1 MVRHAETERWLPARR
16 ALRAMGL
23 RCATM
28 LAAALFAWTAA
39 LAQPA
44 ADRRV
49 ALVVGNSAYRK
60 VTPLPNPRNDASDV
74 AAALTAL
81 GFEVITA
88 LDADLAGFNQALG
101 RFSRRAAEA
110 DAALFYYA
118 GHGVQLRSQ
127 NYFLPVDADP
137 KDEISAEFEFVAME
151 RVNRALDKAT
161 AAAVRIVVLDAC
173 RDNPLARSVYAAS
186 RNVGE
191 PSRGL
196 ARLDAA
202 RGGTIVVYAT
212 QPNEVAQDGA
222 ERNSPFTSALLKRL
236 REPGLEVA
244 SLFRRVAEDVRSR
257 TGGRQVPELSISI
270 GRDYYLNREES
281 DLAAFDR
288 VAASADPRDFRE
300 FLRRFPQSSRA
311 TLAKSLADTLESNA
325 ELRRRAQEEAARADA
340 EAKALARVEAERRA
354 EHARLEAARDET
366 ARQERQSLEAR
377 RQEERRLEAVRK
389 AMEVARRARVDAESR
404 RADAEARAQFESDR
418 KAVEQLAELRARAR
432 AAVSEGG
439 KEQEARAQI
448 EADRRA
454 VEQLAAARREA
465 RRRNGAGEPATM
477 Q

>member
-1 MVRHAETERWLPARR
+1 MVRHADTKRWLPTRR
-16 ALRAMGL
+16 ALRAISL
-23 RCATM
+23 HCATIV
-28 LAAALFAWTAA
+28 AAALLAWTAA
-39 LAQPA
+39 LAEPA
-44 ADRRV
+44 PDRRV

-74 AAALTAL
+74 AEALTAL

-88 LDADLAGFNQALG
+88 LDADQAAFNQALG
-101 RFSRRAAEA
+101 QFSRRATDA

-118 GHGVQLRSQ
+118 GHGVQLRNQ

-151 RVNRALDKAT
+151 RVNRALDKA
-161 AAAVRIVVLDAC
+161 AVAAVRIVVLDAC

-202 RGGTIVVYAT
+202 RGGMIVVYAT

-244 SLFRRVAEDVRSR
+244 SLFRRVAEDVRAR
-257 TGGRQVPELSISI
+257 TGGRQIPELSISL

-281 DLAAFDR
+281 DLVAFDR
-288 VAASADPRDFRE
+288 VASSADPQDFRE
-300 FLRRFPQSSRA
+300 FIRRFPQSSRA
-311 TLAKSLADTLESNA
+311 TLAKSLAETLESNA
-325 ELRRRAQEEAARADA
+325 ALRRRAQEEAARADA

-354 EHARLEAARDET
+354 EHARLEAARDEAAT
-366 ARQERQSLEAR
+366 QERQSLEAK
-377 RQEERRLEAVRK
+377 RQEERRLDAVRK
-389 AMEVARRARVDAESR
+389 QVEVARRARVDAESR
-404 RADAEARAQFESDR
+404 RAEAEARAQFESDR
-418 KAVEQLAELRARAR
+418 KAVERLAELRARAR
-432 AAVSEGG
+432 TVASERG
-439 KEQEARAQI
+439 KEEDPRAQI

-465 RRRNGAGEPATM
+465 GRRTGAGDPAAA